1 MTAAAES
8 YARLLLEQDVPPA
21 VLEEVRA
28 LAAEPELRAALED
41 PAYDRGDKQAVVD
54 RLFPEVVR
62 PFFRVLCGRGDYGL
76 LPEILAE
83 YDGLIRERDNVARVT
98 FTCVHAPTP
107 EQQARV
113 EELVRRKYG
122 KKAVEWRT
130 VLDPALLGGFI
141 LTVDDWVLD
150 KSLRAMAEDLRRHV
164 TGGVTE

>member
-21 VLEEVRA
+21 VMEEVRA
-28 LAAEPELRAALED
+28 LAAQPELRAALEN
-41 PAYDRGDKQAVVD
+41 PAYDRGEKAAVAD
-54 RLFPEVVR
+54 RLFPAEVR

-83 YDGLIRERDNVARVT
+83 YDALVRDRDGVAMVT
-98 FTCVHAPTP
+98 FACVHEPTA
-107 EQQARV
+107 EQRARI
-113 EELVRRKYG
+113 EGLVRRKYG

-141 LTVDDWVLD
+141 LTVDDWILD
-150 KSLRAMAEDLRRHV
+150 RSLRTMAEDLRRHV
-164 TGGVTE
+164 TGGVSV